1 MKLSVFHC
9 YLIAGLLLLQDI
21 HGLLSTCFNDL
32 SRSLFCGPPCLMVA
46 AVTSTLYRTRW
57 LQNGA
62 VQKGVGKLLT

>member
-32 SRSLFCGPPCLMVA
+32 SRSLPVFDGCRCDRKTLPYIEQGGFKMVQSRK
-46 AVTSTLYRTRW
+46 V
-57 LQNGA
+57 
-62 VQKGVGKLLT
+62 